1 MRAAAYGAVLRQGSQ
16 SLTVASITCFI
27 AALMQG
33 EVTAQTSAAQRA
45 REEANTELQRHLKAL
60 GSASARCHPYCW
72 RSKQE
77 SVYSGDHHAASCD
90 CGLLGTSLL
99 VAIQIERPPS
109 NSTFEQMTSR
119 LEVRLVHDYEL
130 LEGPRTRDLSGT

>member
-1 MRAAAYGAVLRQGSQ
+1 MLAVILGLDALESKANPRMHSAYGAVLRQVSQ

-27 AALMQG
+27 GAIMLG

-99 VAIQIERPPS
+99 VAIQIERPP
-109 NSTFEQMTSR
+109 
-119 LEVRLVHDYEL
+119 LELYVRAN
-130 LEGPRTRDLSGT
+130 DLAT